1 MTNFRRNSIWL
12 LTGAGVAMLAVS
24 LVAYRQNHQR
34 VFVTFTGPWA
44 FAADPTDPN
53 HVFAFAPKT
62 TSHSD
67 LVVQSSGTSE
77 RQTLAAG
84 IYELSFPVAAIG
96 YRTDTSPNVLQAKID
111 AQGVQH
117 ALSARLERYAIRL
130 PKPEAFLVTST
141 ERSRVDSTYPPA
153 ASTENDYMTTVSL
166 RYYTGNLGELFLVGR
181 PDEDGPFHPVLAQPP
196 VISFSV
202 RPLFGMAGRMDCNI
216 HLREAFHD
224 LSKLVNLKLYVDFPE
239 DPPECRVNDP
249 QKPPA

>member
-1 MTNFRRNSIWL
+1 MTNLRRSSILL
-12 LTGAGVAMLAVS
+12 LTGAFVALAGVA
-24 LVAYRQNHQR
+24 LVTYHQNHQR
-34 VFVTFTGPWA
+34 VFVTFAGPWA
-44 FAADPTDPN
+44 FAADPTDAN

-62 TSHSD
+62 KSHSD
-67 LVVQSSGTSE
+67 LVIQSSGSSE

-84 IYELSFPVAAIG
+84 IYELSFPVAAS
-96 YRTDTSPNVLQAKID
+96 RRPNTSPNVLQAKID

-117 ALSARLERYAIRL
+117 ALGARLERYAIRL
-130 PKPEAFLVTST
+130 PKPESYVVTST

-166 RYYTGNLGELFLVGR
+166 RYEVGALGELFLVGR
-181 PDEDGPFHPVLAQPP
+181 PDEDSPFHPILAQPP
-196 VISFSV
+196 VISFAV
-202 RPLFGMAGRMDCNI
+202 RPLFGMDGRMDCNI

-239 DPPECRVNDP
+239 DPPECRALDP